1 MPGTRAVLLHP
12 SCCKQQISTFV
23 LSPQEAF
30 LSCLISLVLTMSFP
44 SPHHAVLYL
53 TQSGT
58 PFFMFSRSCEFH
70 SGSQPCSF
78 PSPPSKDHAMSPSPT
93 CSQPTGHKQE
103 TSVFLQD
110 SFFFFQR
117 WNTAETER
125 GLWQPP
131 SQSCALNWWGHQ
143 VYGLGFVHM
152 TEPRREIPQGQSMSF
167 VSSFIP
173 KLDLLIC
180 HGRNS
185 PLPGI

>member
-30 LSCLISLVLTMSFP
+30 LSCLISLVLTISFP
-44 SPHHAVLYL
+44 SSHHAVLYL

-110 SFFFFQR
+110 SFFFPKMEYSR
-117 WNTAETER
+117 DRKGSVAA
-125 GLWQPP
+125 
-131 SQSCALNWWGHQ
+131 SQSELCSKLVG
-143 VYGLGFVHM
+143 
-152 TEPRREIPQGQSMSF
+152 T
-167 VSSFIP
+167 SSAWSRVCSH
-173 KLDLLIC
+173 D
-180 HGRNS
+180 
-185 PLPGI
+185 